1 MITRAISEPNMPSW
15 MKTIGKT
22 MMVDPIMVL
31 VMEVIVLKELSV
43 ALSEV
48 ELFASDWLLSYST
61 SSREV
66 SC

>member
-1 MITRAISEPNMPSW
+1 
-15 MKTIGKT
+15 

-48 ELFASDWLLSYST
+48 ELFASDCLLSYST

>member
-1 MITRAISEPNMPSW
+1 
-15 MKTIGKT
+15 